1 MAGPL
6 DATYGAWFISLWLE
20 TMLYGVGL
28 LQTWLYFHWYPA
40 DGWSIKS
47 VVLLV
52 TALETV
58 QVVFFFASSY
68 SRFVDRF
75 GLIQTD
81 LIWQDSLQLL
91 ANYLSA
97 FAVQLYF
104 ANRIRQLIASNVRSS
119 VAAKLGLALIF
130 LLALT
135 QLGSGI
141 AQTILTAQ
149 LHSFLKLE
157 QTKAIS
163 TLQCAASLLC
173 DIVITVYLCI
183 VLQNYKGGMA
193 STNSILNTL
202 IINAINRGMLTALAS
217 AFTMVLFLAT
227 PGTLYFFLSLAMS
240 SKFYMNSMLATL
252 NTRQHVRAKSA
263 GSGWNSVGP
272 DVDAIPLPATH
283 ARSSAAG
290 HNSTAAVV
298 SNVRFDHA
306 YPSSELDQ
314 KDF

>member
-81 LIWQDSLQLL
+81 LIW
-91 ANYLSA
+91 YLSA

-252 NTRQHVRAKSA
+252 NTRQHVRSKSA
-263 GSGWNSVGP
+263 GSGWNSVDGE
-272 DVDAIPLPATH
+272 AIPLPATH
-283 ARSSAAG
+283 PRSSVAAG
-290 HNSTAAVV
+290 HGSTAAVV

-306 YPSSELDQ
+306 YPSS
-314 KDF
+314 